1 MKVWELEEGKEYEVS
16 NATSKYKIINGAL
29 YVKFSY
35 SEDFS
40 LSEITYN
47 RVMEYNFT
55 EYTPP
60 IDWSKVEVNTK
71 VLISGTVRRYFAKYK
86 DGLVYTFKNGTDY
99 WSSGSSDLKQW
110 DEDKVK
116 LYIES

>member
-1 MKVWELEEGKEYEVS
+1 MKVWELEEGKLYKLGNKIYTINEGELLYKDNEDIGFIYCCIKY
-16 NATSKYKIINGAL
+16 NDISKY
-29 YVKFSY
+29 
-35 SEDFS
+35 
-40 LSEITYN
+40 
-47 RVMEYNFT
+47 NFI

-60 IDWSKVEVNTK
+60 IDWSKVEVDTK
-71 VLISGTVRRYFAKYK
+71 LLIDGVTRRYFAKYK